1 MPATNASQNSKFHRA
16 TTNAF
21 GLGSGNASSSG
32 GFGGSSGGTRLKFS
46 GFGLGGSIRDD
57 GGMADCQL

>member
-1 MPATNASQNSKFHRA
+1 MPATNASQSSKFHRS
-16 TTNAF
+16 TNAF

-46 GFGLGGSIRDD
+46 GFGLGGSMGRDD